1 MIPGELRRGGRAVE
15 PCARS
20 FVEPDMKYVLPVSLV
35 VVCCCFAVRAQA
47 VALHYEAYAAG
58 VNVID
63 MDADFAVDPAR
74 YHVVLAYK
82 AVGPLG
88 LLSTSHQKTT
98 VDGHF
103 AGNRPV
109 PERFYSSGVLRGEN
123 RLTEIDYAGGQP
135 RIRQMAPPN
144 EKEREAVAP
153 VAQANTVD
161 TLSAMA
167 QLINQVNTTHRCEGT
182 LMTFDGRRLA
192 TLSAR
197 TMGEQ
202 PLEKTGRSSFA
213 GPTLRCEFS
222 GRQLGGF
229 KTDEDRAVQEKVQQ
243 GTAWFAA
250 LTPGGPMVPVRIAF
264 RTKWFGE
271 ATMYL
276 AQPSGS

>member
-1 MIPGELRRGGRAVE
+1 MNRLGSLLATVALMTMPGKAGAVT
-15 PCARS
+15 
-20 FVEPDMKYVLPVSLV
+20 
-35 VVCCCFAVRAQA
+35 
-47 VALHYEAYAAG
+47 LHYEAYAGG

-63 MDADFAVDPAR
+63 MEADFAVDPTR
-74 YHVVLAYK
+74 YHVVIEYK
-82 AVGPLG
+82 AVGALG
-88 LLSTSHQKTT
+88 LFSNSHQKTS

-103 AGNRPV
+103 AGGRPV

-123 RLTEIDYAGGQP
+123 RLTQIDYSGGQP
-135 RIRQMAPPN
+135 TIRQMAPPN

-153 VAQANTVD
+153 AAQANTVD

-167 QLINQVNTTHRCEGT
+167 QLINQVNTTRRCEGT

-197 TMGEQ
+197 TLGEQ
-202 PLEKTGRSSFA
+202 PLEKTGRSSYA
-213 GPTLRCEFS
+213 GPTLRCEFT

-229 KTDEDRAVQEKVQQ
+229 KMDEDRAVQEKVQQ

-250 LTPGGPMVPVRIAF
+250 LTPGGPLVPVRIAF

-276 AQPSGS
+276 AQPPGS

>member
-1 MIPGELRRGGRAVE
+1 MKSTLAIMAAFAFPALAGPAAAVT
-15 PCARS
+15 
-20 FVEPDMKYVLPVSLV
+20 
-35 VVCCCFAVRAQA
+35 
-47 VALHYEAYAAG
+47 LHYEAYAAG

-63 MDADFAVDPAR
+63 MEADFAVEPTR
-74 YHVVLAYK
+74 YHVTLHYK
-82 AVGPLG
+82 TVGALN
-88 LLSTSHQKTT
+88 LVSHSDQKTT

-103 AGNRPV
+103 AAGRPV
-109 PERFYSSGVLRGEN
+109 PERFYSSGILRGEN
-123 RLTEIDYAGGQP
+123 RLTQIDYAGGQP
-135 RIRQMAPPN
+135 SIRQLAPPN
-144 EKEREAVAP
+144 EKEREVVEP
-153 VAQANTVD
+153 GAQANTVD

-182 LMTFDGRRLA
+182 LTTFDGRRLA

-197 TMGEQ
+197 TSGEQ
-202 PLEKTGRSSFA
+202 PLERTGRSSYA

-229 KTDEDRAVQEKVQQ
+229 KVDEPRADQEKVQQ

-264 RTKWFGE
+264 RTKWFGD

-276 AQPSGS
+276 AQPTGS

>member
-1 MIPGELRRGGRAVE
+1 MRNASILGFSALVLLAAPARAVT
-15 PCARS
+15 
-20 FVEPDMKYVLPVSLV
+20 
-35 VVCCCFAVRAQA
+35 
-47 VALHYEAYAAG
+47 LHYEAYAGG

-63 MDADFAVDPAR
+63 VEADFAVDPAR
-74 YHVVLAYK
+74 YHVVLEYK

-88 LLSTSHQKTT
+88 VFSSSHQKTM

-103 AGNRPV
+103 SGNRPV
-109 PERFYSSGVLRGEN
+109 PERFVSSGVLRGEN
-123 RLTEIDYAGGQP
+123 RLTQIDYSGGQP
-135 RIRQMAPPN
+135 TIRQMTPPN

-153 VAQANTVD
+153 EAQANTVD

-167 QLINQVNTTHRCEGT
+167 QLIHQVNATHRCEGT
-182 LMTFDGRRLA
+182 LTTFDGRRLA
-192 TLSAR
+192 SLSAQ
-197 TMGEQ
+197 TLGEQ
-202 PLEKTGRSSFA
+202 PLEKTGRSSYA
-213 GPTLRCEFS
+213 GPTLRCGFS

-229 KTDEDRAVQEKVQQ
+229 KTDEVRADQEKVQQ

-276 AQPSGS
+276 AQPPGS